1 MNKLKY
7 GILLGMIALGFSSC
21 LKDNQFLDVSNT
33 QNIIEFALGSDGTK
47 ALSWGSQTGT
57 IDTAIAV
64 DIASPQ
70 VLNYDVTVTIKY
82 DQSLITKWNAANPS
96 NTVQLLPDSI
106 GTFPATITVKI
117 PAGYRIGKIPVKLNF
132 DKLNPTVSYCMPF
145 SIVSATGPS
154 GQTLLVSTNAGA
166 LLYNFIGNPIAGN
179 YSQEWIRYNS
189 ATQTGTPVADQMLTG
204 TFVPVTPTEITVT
217 SGNGAIYTI
226 DFNNNAGVLSN
237 FKISIDVSSIGV
249 TLAGGPTI
257 VKADPVNGVYE
268 FNWQYTNSAG
278 AARNITDKFH
288 K

>member
-21 LKDNQFLDVSNT
+21 LKDNQFQDLSNT
-33 QNIIEFALGSDGTK
+33 QPIIEFAQGSDGTS

-57 IDTAIAV
+57 IDTAIAF

-70 VLNYDVTVTIKY
+70 VLTYDVTVTIKY
-82 DQSLITKWNAANPS
+82 DQSLITKWNAANPT
-96 NTVQLLPDSI
+96 NTVQALPDSI
-106 GTFPATITVKI
+106 GTFPATATFKI
-117 PAGYRIGKIPVKLNF
+117 PAGYRVGRIPVKLDF

-145 SIVSATGPS
+145 SLVSATGPS
-154 GQTLLVSTNAGA
+154 GQNLLVSTNAGA

-179 YSQEWIRYNS
+179 YTQEYIRYNS
-189 ATQTGTPVADQMLTG
+189 ATQTGTPVADQTLTG

-217 SGNGAIYTI
+217 SGIGAIYTI
-226 DFNNNAGVLSN
+226 DFDDNAGVLSN
-237 FKISIDVSSIGV
+237 FKIKIDVSPIGV
-249 TLAGGPTI
+249 TLSGGPTI
-257 VKADPVNGVYE
+257 VTADPINGIYE
-268 FNWQYTNSAG
+268 FNWQYTNASG

>member
-21 LKDNQFLDVSNT
+21 LKDNKFLDVSNT
-33 QNIIEFALGSDGTK
+33 QNIIEFAQGSDGTS

-82 DQSLITKWNAANPS
+82 DQTLITNWNAANPT
-96 NTVQLLPDSI
+96 NPVQLLPDSV

-117 PAGYRIGKIPVKLNF
+117 PAGYRVGRIPVKLNF

-145 SIVSATGPS
+145 SIASATGPS
-154 GQTLLVSTNAGA
+154 GQNLIVSSNAGA
-166 LLYNFIGNPIAGN
+166 MLYNFIGNPIAGN
-179 YSQEWIRYNS
+179 YTQEWIRYNS
-189 ATQTGTPVADQMLTG
+189 ATITGTPVADNTFTG
-204 TFVPVTPTEITVT
+204 TFTPVTPTEITVP
-217 SGNGAIYTI
+217 SGNGAIYTVSF
-226 DFNNNAGVLSN
+226 DDNGGVLSN
-237 FKISIDVSSIGV
+237 FKLTIDVSPIGV
-249 TLAGGPTI
+249 TLSGGPTI
-257 VKADPVNGVYE
+257 VKADPINGIYE
-268 FNWQYTNSAG
+268 FNWQYLNSAG
-278 AARNITDKFH
+278 SARNITDKFH

>member
-21 LKDNQFLDVSNT
+21 LKDNKFLDVSNT
-33 QNIIEFALGSDGTK
+33 QNIIEFAQGSDGTK
-47 ALSWGSQTGT
+47 ALSWGSLSGP

-82 DQSLITKWNAANPS
+82 DQTLITNWNAANPT
-96 NTVQLLPDSI
+96 NPVQLLPDSI
-106 GTFPATITVKI
+106 GTFPSTITVKI
-117 PAGYRIGKIPVKLNF
+117 PAGYRIGRIPVHLNF
-132 DKLNPTVSYCMPF
+132 DKLNPHVSYCTPF
-145 SIVSATGPS
+145 SITSATGPS
-154 GQTLLVSTNAGA
+154 GQNLVVSSNAGA
-166 LLYNFIGNPIAGN
+166 MLYNFIGNPIGGN
-179 YSQEWIRYNS
+179 YSQEYIRYNS

-217 SGNGAIYTI
+217 SGIGAIYTI
-226 DFNNNAGVLSN
+226 DFTNTGGVLSN
-237 FKISIDVSSIGV
+237 FKISIDVSPIGV
-249 TLAGGPTI
+249 TLSGGPTI
-257 VKADPVNGVYE
+257 VTADPINNIYE
-268 FNWQYTNSAG
+268 FNWQYTNAAG